1 MFRKIILKLKKYN
14 AQRKFAAKL
23 RTLTSSDLCIDCGA
37 NIGDFTYRLA
47 STGAQV
53 IAFEPEPFAFSQL
66 QQKVGAFPNVTL
78 INAAVSIN
86 DGEASL
92 YRSSGFDENPIRRS
106 LSSSLLVEKSN
117 VTKDNVVQV
126 PVVNFIA
133 FCRNLN
139 RSIKLIKMDIEGSE
153 VSILEAMIEDE
164 ALLLQIDSI
173 FVETHERKIPSTKPK
188 VAAIRRFFAKRKKP
202 YVNLHWH

>member
-37 NIGDFTYRLA
+37 NIG
-47 STGAQV
+47 
-53 IAFEPEPFAFSQL
+53 EPEPFAFSQL